1 LRISYGVAK
10 PQNSR
15 RLENTRFLNAD
26 LNLNEKTN
34 NISYHLR
41 NISTGRDWCI

>member
-26 LNLNEKTN
+26 LNLNEKTDV
-34 NISYHLR
+34 SYHLR
-41 NISTGRDWCI
+41 NISTGRN